1 MVNNMTDADQAPRLS
16 PSPEER
22 SRAFQELVGL
32 IMSERSEKHGKIM
45 ENLRNTFK
53 PPPGEWQA
61 KKWIVI
67 LSDDERVRD
76 QVAKILEG
84 QHLFVKTFDLT
95 TDAFK
100 SMDAAFYL
108 EDGKLPNLVAID
120 AYMAELGGLE
130 FFRELRQRT
139 AYADVPVV
147 MLVRGDE
154 MPAVPFIFNVSEPI
168 DARALLE
175 FVHREATV

>member
-1 MVNNMTDADQAPRLS
+1 MVNNMTDSDQAPRPS

-32 IMSERSEKHGKIM
+32 IMSERSKKHDEVMEK
-45 ENLRNTFK
+45 LRSTFK

-67 LSDDERVRD
+67 LSDDERVREE
-76 QVAKILEG
+76 VASILEG
-84 QHLFVKTFDLT
+84 EQYFVRTFELGAL
-95 TDAFK
+95 AFS

-108 EDGKLPNLVAID
+108 EDGKVPNLIAVD
-120 AYMAELGGLE
+120 AFMAELGGLE

-139 AYADVPVV
+139 AYAGVPVV
-147 MLVRGDE
+147 MLVRGND
-154 MPAVPFIFNVSEPI
+154 MPAVPFIFPVSVPI
-168 DARALLE
+168 DARALLDFIQKE
-175 FVHREATV
+175 IA